1 MLRISQD
8 GKKTT
13 LLASWVS
20 WYLAHGVLPEQN
32 LLHVCDTP
40 ACIKPS
46 HLFEGSQADNM
57 YDSAVKAAGGVLVEV
72 PEVRYVANVPL
83 ALQAVAPVG
92 ADR

>member
-1 MLRISQD
+1 VPAKLIDLTGQRFSRLLVLRRAPM
-8 GKKTT
+8 T

-40 ACIKPS
+40 ACIRPS

-72 PEVRYVANVPL
+72 PEGRL
-83 ALQAVAPVG
+83 CG
-92 ADR
+92 